1 MDSSIAVID
10 NNLDSSRD
18 TTKYFLNN
26 TAKASPL
33 ISIAA
38 VIIGLFAQ
46 HVIWSGWLVRNNLL
60 GSPQTIIGL
69 TVVHRVLPIAL
80 VIGCMMVTMKAVRY
94 IIAITPSL
102 VRSCNKLWWWCQSTM
117 RGTLYMQL
125 GNYDSGDG
133 DGDCEVAR
141 SEIIPLSVIE
151 EHKHCSHHV
160 QIGRPDFNA
169 LVHEAAA
176 PLQTREGIRAQLVVA
191 ACGPTT
197 LVVRQLG
204 PSPCQSINRFSSPAI
219 QKTSSCLTSMS
230 PWNHSRRCITLIKM
244 INQRGQFLQ
253 NYRLAWCSQT
263 EPSAVL
269 ASSHKT

>member
-1 MDSSIAVID
+1 MSDKAFRITVYITSHDMKNVSDATHTSFTSELLDSVTTKYTEENVDSSIAVID

-18 TTKYFLNN
+18 TTKYSLNN

-151 EHKHCSHHV
+151 GHKRCSHHV

-197 LVVRQLG
+197 LVKAAENAVMTVKGAIDSEHVRVQF
-204 PSPCQSINRFSSPAI
+204 SPVD
-219 QKTSSCLTSMS
+219 
-230 PWNHSRRCITLIKM
+230 WHS
-244 INQRGQFLQ
+244 
-253 NYRLAWCSQT
+253 
-263 EPSAVL
+263 
-269 ASSHKT
+269 